1 MASTPSSI
9 TNFPFQIDNQDNC
22 LQRCTTVDQT
32 LLSAI
37 KVYLVTRPGSR
48 LGSMTG
54 CFLLD
59 LLYNLVGISDFTS
72 LSEKLKSDLIDQ
84 FPGVNFYNVNMSL
97 DLSNKNVNLK
107 VQITFG
113 TQYTTIKN
121 FEIFLASNTPTANVT
136 VSQ

>member
-1 MASTPSSI
+1 MK
-9 TNFPFQIDNQDNC
+9 
-22 LQRCTTVDQT
+22 
-32 LLSAI
+32 I
-37 KVYLVTRPGSR
+37 KLI
-48 LGSMTG
+48 
-54 CFLLD
+54 FLLD